1 MTRVLVTEGVLEAER
16 AVLGTA
22 MLYSHRDGIVD
33 AIALDPADF
42 YDLRHRDAW
51 LAIRELAAARTPI
64 DPVSV
69 RNALEARGKAANIPI
84 SFLTDLT
91 GGAHIA
97 DAVAHHAQVVA
108 GAALKRRI
116 LIVASEILAKAA
128 ADSAYEPDELHG
140 ELLRAVSALER
151 RNSDRSST
159 IGEILVEAT
168 RQVAAAVVAR
178 ADGRDPEWLMPTGLL
193 PLDRLIGG
201 LYRGKLHVVA
211 GRPSMGK
218 STLAR
223 TFAGNRFA
231 AGDGVHVFSLEDDRI
246 MYGLRVLA
254 DEGSVNLQ
262 RLVQARITPD
272 ELSAVT
278 LGADRVIAA
287 GADRWRVDDSAG
299 ISADKIAMA
308 VRRHKRTLNT
318 KLVVVDYAQILH
330 EPDERERRQQIR
342 RSAQVLHDL
351 ARDEGVAV
359 VLVAQLN
366 RGPERQRQPPP
377 DHGRPRRGR
386 RARAARVRDH
396 VPVPR

>member
-1 MTRVLVTEGVLEAER
+1 VREQR
-16 AVLGTA
+16 
-22 MLYSHRDGIVD
+22 R
-33 AIALDPADF
+33 PAP
-42 YDLRHRDAW
+42 RRSAG
-51 LAIRELAAARTPI
+51 AREL
-64 DPVSV
+64 
-69 RNALEARGKAANIPI
+69 RGPGE
-84 SFLTDLT
+84 
-91 GGAHIA
+91 GG
-97 DAVAHHAQVVA
+97 
-108 GAALKRRI
+108 GGL
-116 LIVASEILAKAA
+116 
-128 ADSAYEPDELHG
+128 
-140 ELLRAVSALER
+140 
-151 RNSDRSST
+151 

-254 DEGSVNLQ
+254 DEGRVNLQ

-366 RGPERQRQPPP
+366 RGPERRDNHRPIMADLDEAGALEQLAYAIMFLYRDEVYNRETAARGEGEVIVAKIKQGPTGTAALRWDRETATYRNPGSPEDLDWGPNGPPADVP
-377 DHGRPRRGR
+377 GWQEQATRPEGRAAPRGR
-386 RARAARVRDH
+386 SGRDRATGERDEA
-396 VPVPR
+396 